1 MLARKLAV
9 LATGV
14 AAGLAFATPA
24 QAAGASVDFG
34 QKELGQSETKAITVQ
49 LTATAG
55 DIDGALSDAIDDNDF
70 APLVLA
76 GAPQVELTGA
86 EVKAVLLEAVDKL
99 SNSSKFSF
107 EILGLE
113 VSGNTDFTVDDGCD
127 GKDGKDTATCEINA
141 TFAPA
146 ADGPRSAKVNAN
158 IDWTGGQGELTEAFA
173 AAALTVLPEP
183 LNQQV
188 SDRAS
193 AAINALSGDLESLLK
208 SVYNPVIELKG
219 TGIAPGSGGGGGQT
233 PSPPPGNGGGGNG
246 GGGSQLP
253 QTGVKVAEL
262 AAGGAAL
269 LVLGFGIVFLARRRQ
284 NA

>member
-86 EVKAVLLEAVDKL
+86 EVKAVLLEAV
-99 SNSSKFSF
+99 
-107 EILGLE
+107 
-113 VSGNTDFTVDDGCD
+113 
-127 GKDGKDTATCEINA
+127 
-141 TFAPA
+141 
-146 ADGPRSAKVNAN
+146 
-158 IDWTGGQGELTEAFA
+158 
-173 AAALTVLPEP
+173 
-183 LNQQV
+183 
-188 SDRAS
+188 
-193 AAINALSGDLESLLK
+193 
-208 SVYNPVIELKG
+208 
-219 TGIAPGSGGGGGQT
+219 
-233 PSPPPGNGGGGNG
+233 
-246 GGGSQLP
+246 
-253 QTGVKVAEL
+253 
-262 AAGGAAL
+262 
-269 LVLGFGIVFLARRRQ
+269 
-284 NA
+284 